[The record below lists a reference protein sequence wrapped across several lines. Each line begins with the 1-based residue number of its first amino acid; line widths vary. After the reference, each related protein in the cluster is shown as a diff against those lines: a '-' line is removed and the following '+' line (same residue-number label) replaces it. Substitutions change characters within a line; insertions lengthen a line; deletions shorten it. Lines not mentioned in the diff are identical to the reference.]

1 MDKVKSFFSKHW
13 MHFAVIA
20 VFFVI
25 ARVYFSLQFEDYGL
39 KQHDIEQFKGMSNE
53 IVHFR
58 EETGE
63 EPLWTNAMF
72 GGMPATQISVVY
84 GGNIFKYITSSFMS
98 MFPSPAGIFLLHL
111 IGFYIFALFLR
122 LKPLVGLVGAI
133 AFAFASYEIVI
144 LQAGHNSKA
153 MAVAFLPTVLGAFIY
168 AYRKNWKWGAV
179 LSALFMGFELSQNHY
194 QVTYYMV
201 ILLVGLGIY
210 FAIEAF
216 QKKTLKRFSFAT
228 GGLLVGYLIALF
240 INYGSISMTNQYAKH
255 TIRGA
260 NDLTVAPDGSEV
272 KAAEGL
278 DKDYITN
285 WSYGID
291 ESFTLVS
298 PYVKGSHN
306 SFPIVQTQFAEMLE
320 DGDYT
325 QAEKSNILGNRLYWG
340 EQAITSGPVYLG
352 VITVFLA
359 LLGMVFLKDRIKWV
373 YLAVSVLALMLSWGK
388 HFMGLTDF
396 FIDNVPLYSSF
407 RTVTIILI
415 LLELTFPVVA
425 VMILQKFYVERE
437 NLKEQSKK
445 FLIVSGA
452 FLVLLLGLKFVG
464 IDNVYASKA
473 EIEANDEEVIGNQ
486 IMRQLQQLTPEEVQ
500 MFQQQRGIN
509 LTNPQEL
516 KAFIDA
522 QIETSLEGSDAI
534 RKFRKDV
541 YDHSTTRSIILA
553 IFGMGI
559 IALFFYTS
567 LPSMAI
573 AGGLAVLMLIDFVGV
588 DTNYIGKLEMND
600 KREREYVHWVP
611 EAERAYPLAATPAD
625 NVILENEIKE
635 NPSLEAKI
643 EKGKKKGKEK
653 ARELDYARKFQTRVE
668 DAYKFAALNAN
679 TNYRVFETDG
689 AFGSSRASYFHKSIG
704 GYHGAKL
711 RKFQN
716 LAEFH
721 LYSMNNSVL
730 DMLNVKYI
738 IQRGQVSPNQTAL
751 GNAWLV
757 SKVETYPSADD
768 EIRALG
774 SEFTLKNTG
783 QGEFLVNGAPKE
795 EAKVYGQENLQYV
808 VDRMDMQTNRPTKD
822 TIKVSLTNGLQ
833 VGQTVSFAMD
843 ANGVTE
849 LIPMQTLE
857 MDTTRSFQSLLTMTL
872 NDRFDPKNEALM
884 LTSEAK
890 KLSTKEFSGKGSVEM
905 TSYAPNAIS
914 YSADLKGKQLIVFSE
929 IYYEDGW
936 KAFVDGKEKEILKV
950 NYALRG
956 LEVNGGKH
964 KIEFK
969 FDIPKFHTAETM
981 ATVGSVLVILMI
993 GGMLFWDWRERKK
1006 GVLNQE

>member
-1 MDKVKSFFSKHW
+1 MDRIKSFFTKHW
-13 MHFAVIA
+13 MHFAVIV

-58 EETGE
+58 EETGK
-63 EPLWTNAMF
+63 EPLWTNSMF
-72 GGMPATQISVVY
+72 GGMPATQISVQY
-84 GGNIFKYITSSFMS
+84 GGNVFKSMTSAFMS
-98 MFPSPAGIFLLHL
+98 VFPSPVGIFLLHL

-122 LKPLVGLVGAI
+122 LKPLVGFIGAI

-153 MAVAFLPTVLGAFIY
+153 MAVAFLPAVLGAFIY
-168 AYRKNWKWGAV
+168 AYRKNWKWGAI
-179 LSALFMGFELSQNHY
+179 LSAVFMGFELSQNHY
-194 QVTYYMV
+194 QVTYYMA
-201 ILLVGLGIY
+201 ILLLGLGIY

-216 QKKTLKRFSFAT
+216 KKKTIKHFAFAT
-228 GGLLVGYLIALF
+228 GGLVAGYLIALF

-260 NDLTVAPDGSEV
+260 NDLTTSPDGSSA
-272 KAAEGL
+272 KATEGL

-291 ESFTLVS
+291 ESFTIVS

-306 SFPIVQTQFAEMLE
+306 SFPIVETGFAEMVE
-320 DGDYT
+320 DGDYST
-325 QAEKSNILGNRLYWG
+325 QERSNILGNRLYWG

-396 FIDNVPLYSSF
+396 FIDNVPMYASF
-407 RTVTIILI
+407 RTVTIILV
-415 LLELTFPVVA
+415 LLELTFPVIA
-425 VMILQKFYVERE
+425 VMILQKLYEDRE
-437 NLKEQSKK
+437 NLKAQGKK
-445 FLIVSGA
+445 FLIVSGV
-452 FLVLLLGLKFVG
+452 FLVFLLGLKMVG
-464 IDNVYASKA
+464 LDNVYASEA
-473 EIEANDEEVIGNQ
+473 EIAANDEEAIGNQ
-486 IMRQLQQLTPEEVQ
+486 IMRQLQQLTPEQVQ
-500 MFQQQRGIN
+500 MFQEQRGIN
-509 LTNPQEL
+509 LANPQQL

-522 QIETSLEGSDAI
+522 EVASNMEGSDAI
-534 RKFRKDV
+534 RKFRKEV
-541 YDHSTTRSIILA
+541 FHHSTNRSILLA
-553 IFGMGI
+553 IFGIGI

-573 AGGLAVLMLIDFVGV
+573 AGGLAVVMLIDFIGV
-588 DTNYIGKLEMND
+588 DTNYIGSLERRD
-600 KREREYVHWVP
+600 GSYVHWVP

-625 NVILENEIKE
+625 NLILENEVKE
-635 NPSLEAKI
+635 NPALEAKI
-643 EKGKKKGKEK
+643 EAGKRKGKEK
-653 ARELDYARKFQTRVE
+653 ASESEYDRKFQTRIE
-668 DAYKFAALNAN
+668 DSYRFAALNAN

-730 DMLNVKYI
+730 DMLNVKYV
-738 IQRGQVSPNQTAL
+738 IQGGQVSPNRTAL

-757 SKVETYPSADD
+757 SKVEVYPNADA

-783 QGEFLVNGAPKE
+783 NGEFLVNGIKE
-795 EAKVYGQENLQYV
+795 QEAKVYGQEQLQYV
-808 VDRMDMQTNRPTKD
+808 VDRVDPQTTRTVKD

-843 ANGVTE
+843 VNGITE
-849 LIPMQTLE
+849 LVPMQTLE
-857 MDTTRSFQSLLTMTL
+857 LDTARSFKSLVTLTL
-872 NDRFDPKNEALM
+872 NDRFNPAKEAVVVE
-884 LTSEAK
+884 SEAK
-890 KLSTKEFSGKGSVEM
+890 KLSKKEFSGEGTVKM
-905 TSYAPNAIS
+905 TSYAPNAIN
-914 YSADLKGKQLIVFSE
+914 YAADVKGKQLIVFSE
-929 IYYEDGW
+929 VYYEDGW
-936 KAFVDGKEKEILKV
+936 KAFVDGKEKEIVNV

-956 LEVNGGKH
+956 LEVDGGKH
-964 KIEFK
+964 TIEFK
-969 FDIPKFHTAETM
+969 FDVPKFHTAQTM
-981 ATVGSVLVILMI
+981 AMIGSVLIFLLI
-993 GGMLFWDWRERKK
+993 GGMLFLEWKK
-1006 GVLNQE
+1006 QPKEA

>member
-1 MDKVKSFFSKHW
+1 MDHVKLFFKNNWIHL
-13 MHFAVIA
+13 AVIVA
-20 VFFVI
+20 FFI
-25 ARVYFSLQFEDYGL
+25 IGRMYFSLQFEDYGL
-39 KQHDIEQFKGMSNE
+39 KQHDVEQFKGMSNE

-58 EETGE
+58 EETGK

-72 GGMPATQISVVY
+72 GGMPAVQISVVY
-84 GGNIFKYITSSFMS
+84 GGNIFKYITSSFINV
-98 MFPSPAGIFLLHL
+98 FPSPVGVFLLHL

-122 LKPLVGLVGAI
+122 LKPLVGFIGAV

-153 MAVAFLPTVLGAFIY
+153 LAVAFLPTVLGAFIY
-168 AYRKNWKWGAV
+168 AYRKNWKWGAI

-201 ILLVGLGIY
+201 FLLVGLGIY

-216 QKKTLKRFSFAT
+216 QKKTLKKFGFAT
-228 GGLLVGYLIALF
+228 AGLLVGYLVALF

-260 NDLTVAPDGSEV
+260 NDLSISPDGSKV
-272 KAAEGL
+272 KAAKGL

-306 SFPIVQTQFAEMLE
+306 SFPIVETQFAEMAE
-320 DGDYT
+320 EGDYSRD
-325 QAEKSNILGNRLYWG
+325 EISNILGNRLYWG
-340 EQAITSGPVYLG
+340 EQSITSGPVYLG
-352 VITVFLA
+352 VITVLLA

-373 YLAVSVLALMLSWGK
+373 YLAVSALALMLSWGK

-425 VMILQKFYVERE
+425 VMILQKFYDERE
-437 NLKEQSKK
+437 NLKGQSKK

-452 FLVLLLGLKFVG
+452 FLVFLLGLKFVG
-464 IDNVYASKA
+464 LDNVYASQA
-473 EIEANDEEVIGNQ
+473 EIEANSEEAIGNQ

-516 KAFIDA
+516 KSFIDA
-522 QIETSLEGSDAI
+522 QVASSMEGSEVI
-534 RKFRKDV
+534 RSFRKEV
-541 YDHSTTRSIILA
+541 FDHSTTRSIIFA
-553 IFGMGI
+553 IFGIGI

-567 LPSMAI
+567 IPSIAI
-573 AGGLAVLMLIDFVGV
+573 TGGLAVLVLIDFVGV
-588 DTNYIGKLEMND
+588 DTNYIGTLEMRD
-600 KREREYVHWVP
+600 KRDREYVHWVP

-625 NVILENEIKE
+625 NLILENELKE
-635 NPSLEAKI
+635 NPALEAKI
-643 EKGKKKGKEK
+643 ESAKKKGRDKAKEK
-653 ARELDYARKFQTRVE
+653 EYARKFQTRVE
-668 DAYKFAALNAN
+668 DSYRFAALNAN

-721 LYSMNNSVL
+721 LYSMNNKVL

-738 IQRGQVSPNQTAL
+738 IQGGQVSPNRTAL

-757 SKVETYPSADD
+757 SKVETYPTADE

-774 SEFTLKNTG
+774 SEFTVKNTG
-783 QGEFLVNGAPKE
+783 EGAFLVNGEPKD
-795 EAKVYGQENLQYV
+795 EAEVYGREELQYV
-808 VDRMDMQTNRPTKD
+808 LDRIDLQTNRPRKD

-843 ANGVTE
+843 TNGMTE
-849 LIPMQTLE
+849 LVPMQTLE
-857 MDTTRSFQSLLTMTL
+857 VDTVRSFKSLVTITL
-872 NDRFDPKNEALM
+872 DDRFDPAKEALM
-884 LTSEAK
+884 LESEAK
-890 KLSTKEFSGKGSVEM
+890 KLSKKEFSQEGTVEM

-914 YSADLKGKQLIVFSE
+914 YSADLKGKQFIVFSE
-929 IYYEDGW
+929 MYYEDGW
-936 KAFVDGKEKEILKV
+936 KAFVDGKETEILNA

-956 LEVNGGKH
+956 LEVDGGKH

-969 FDIPKFHTAETM
+969 FDLPKFHTAETM
-981 ATVGSVLVILMI
+981 ATVGSVLILLMI
-993 GGMLFWDWRERKK
+993 GGMLFWDWKQARKE
-1006 GVLNQE
+1006 VA